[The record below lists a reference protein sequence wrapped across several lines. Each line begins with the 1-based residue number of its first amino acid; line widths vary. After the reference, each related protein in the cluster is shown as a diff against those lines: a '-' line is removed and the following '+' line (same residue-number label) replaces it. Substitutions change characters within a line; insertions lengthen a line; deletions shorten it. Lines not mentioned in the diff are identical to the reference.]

1 VVQKFEE
8 SFPLHPDHLRYVL
21 EEVHENVEAASTY
34 VSELENSYPTIIQ
47 AVHTERATTILLK
60 SKKNS
65 LKSFYEEGYIDEKDY
80 SALRQEVDHALVR
93 IRSNNIRIEEI
104 KFSEVITQCPL
115 FSALSQ
121 QEMIA
126 LRMKAKERTYEKGNV
141 IVARGSS
148 IPTAV
153 IIITGSV
160 REQF

>member
-1 VVQKFEE
+1 V
-8 SFPLHPDHLRYVL
+8 R
-21 EEVHENVEAASTY
+21 ENVDAASTY
-34 VSELENSYPTIIQ
+34 VSELEHSYPTIIQ

-65 LKSFYEEGYIDEKDY
+65 LKGFYEEGYIDEKDY
-80 SALRQEVDHALVR
+80 SSLRQEVDHALVR

-121 QEMIA
+121 QEMVG
-126 LRMKAKERTYEKGNV
+126 LRMKAKERAFEKGSVV
-141 IVARGSS
+141 IARNAA
-148 IPTAV
+148 IPTAM